1 MCRECHIQ
9 STLTEWFISTCLLTF
24 VDDLADLVT
33 PGCMPTIR
41 PDLQQLDIE
50 LDDVTDLAED
60 RALLFWCS

>member
-9 STLTEWFISTCLLTF
+9 STHTECLLTF